1 MTTEVL
7 PAADATATV
16 VSDASG
22 RMRLRIT
29 GFHVDAV
36 RAVAIEETLATVPG
50 VQAVTAYPRTASVV
64 IQYSPQRCDTAAVLS
79 AIGVAEHI
87 PAELVPTRAPHS
99 GDARTPGWCARP
111 SVDSADYWAP
121 GPIATRRATPRV
133 VAAAGRDRAVRAARR
148 PRVN

>member
-87 PAELVPTRAPHS
+87 PAELGAHPCPAFRRCAHPRGGAQGHRWTPPITGRP
-99 GDARTPGWCARP
+99 AR
-111 SVDSADYWAP
+111 
-121 GPIATRRATPRV
+121 
-133 VAAAGRDRAVRAARR
+133 
-148 PRVN
+148 

>member
-87 PAELVPTRAPHS
+87 LQSWCPPVPRIPAMRAP
-99 GDARTPGWCARP
+99 PGWCARP